1 MLLIDRKNVRFDI
14 LCAGLFFLIFIIYIS
29 IFQYHG
35 VFGETDLFRAMIGVI
50 DGAVTGTGYGS
61 ELHYGR
67 DFSFGYYG
75 ALYAFIPNAT
85 LRDPGKLI
93 KLINDIG
100 YYSIIIGTFF
110 FWLSVLLVYGARAAF
125 AALALYA
132 FSPLILEMG
141 TWGHQMLLAMA
152 FLWAAAACLF
162 WPLAGWRAF
171 LVATAGALL
180 LICGLTMRAEIVLAF
195 PYLVLARVKLT
206 SFRAFVRSA
215 AINAASPA
223 VAFIAF
229 LAVRHS
235 IASFPRKAVE
245 TTRADAVIEQ
255 FFSWA
260 NVVQAPAYMALGA
273 GIATV
278 AAGAA
283 AGIWALRRSV
293 RPRAP
298 DDTTIREQLIG
309 PASLILVPYAFWM
322 FGPIARHFI
331 LAVAGFSILT
341 GWAITKFSGPRFAPA
356 FVSVLTL
363 IAANQVLSE
372 AVRPTLLRMN
382 AARSVYRTPP
392 EFLTTFTFAP
402 LGLSWRHHAALDARW
417 HKWNEV
423 GDMVATSCEANTV
436 IFSDNAE
443 QLIARFFAAGGKQD
457 RSNLFLVHG
466 FNAYSGNLGA
476 HHYVFIPKLT
486 GYPKDAVAEV
496 LADTGFDDYKLY
508 ADPILPSIYDKVAI
522 PPARMARFGCR

>member
-1 MLLIDRKNVRFDI
+1 MLLKGHKNMRFDI
-14 LCAGLFFLIFIIYIS
+14 LCAGLFFLFFIIYIS

-35 VFGETDLFRAMIGVI
+35 VFGETDLYRVMIGVI
-50 DGAVTGTGYGS
+50 DGAVTGTGYHS

-67 DFSFGYYG
+67 DFSFGYFG
-75 ALYAFIPNAT
+75 ALYEFFPNAI
-85 LRDPGKLI
+85 LRDPDKLI

-100 YYSIIIGTFF
+100 YYSIISGTFF

-125 AALALYA
+125 AALALFA

-141 TWGHQMLLAMA
+141 TWGHQMLIAMA

-171 LVATAGALL
+171 LAAIAATFL

-195 PYLVLARVKLT
+195 PYLALARVKLT

-223 VAFIAF
+223 VALIAF
-229 LAVRHS
+229 LAVRQS

-245 TTRADAVIEQ
+245 TTRIASTLEEH
-255 FFSWA
+255 FSWTH
-260 NVVQAPAYMALGA
+260 VVQAPAYMALGA

-278 AAGAA
+278 LAVAA

-293 RPRAP
+293 RPRVP
-298 DDTTIREQLIG
+298 DDATIREQLIG
-309 PASLILVPYAFWM
+309 PAALILVPYAFWM
-322 FGPIARHFI
+322 FDPIARHFI
-331 LAVAGFSILT
+331 LAVAGVSILT
-341 GWAITKFSGPRFAPA
+341 GWAITKFFVPRFAPV
-356 FVSVLTL
+356 FVSVLIL

-382 AARSVYRTPP
+382 AARSPYRPPP
-392 EFLTTFTFAP
+392 EFLTTLTFAP
-402 LGLSWRHHAALDARW
+402 AGLTWRHHAALDARY

-423 GDMVATSCEANTV
+423 GDMAATSCEANTV
-436 IFSDNAE
+436 IFTDNAE
-443 QLIARFFAAGGKQD
+443 QLIIRFFAAGGKLD
-457 RSNLFLVHG
+457 RSNLFLIHG
-466 FNAYSGNLGA
+466 FHALSGNIGA
-476 HHYVFIPKLT
+476 HHYVFIAEET
-486 GYPKDAVAEV
+486 GYPNDAVAEV
-496 LADTGFDDYKLY
+496 LADPAFDDYKLY
-508 ADPILPSIYDKVAI
+508 ADPTFPFIYDKVAI